1 MALKRLMVTH
11 TKTAL
16 ILGVSAINADMLHV
30 MGVAD
35 MTLYNSQGLRA
46 DLDESAVSLYLEGVH
61 VVTMTLDEWNAVNA
75 AIMEVKSDE

>member
-1 MALKRLMVTH
+1 MCHGGKVTIYH
-11 TKTAL
+11 KE
-16 ILGVSAINADMLHV
+16 
-30 MGVAD
+30 
-35 MTLYNSQGLRA
+35 GLRA